1 MRHIL
6 LYESFNLPKFN
17 PETFSF
23 ANNLTGKDLFRF
35 YLDDGSGSGA
45 IGFLTSEDLM
55 RIQEGLNDIACDEQ
69 IWGLLGHS
77 IIGSSEYLKYGL
89 GQSHAYEIQIEPI
102 PPAHKW
108 LLWSSHTPD
117 LLGGMNDRDRDKIG
131 AAFKALD
138 EPSIT
143 SSFIN
148 TRGEMEEVPR
158 YTTHDGKDSRL
169 MIRPLEKQ
177 GRSEY
182 PKGIFWASTNEE
194 EDAQY
199 NIPIIPH
206 RLFMYTSYDDG
217 FFEMTPGEFTAHY
230 RSQLR
235 PLSKESIGEQYPD
248 GISDKIKREFLNSL
262 VQAEASEDILD
273 RMTRVL
279 Y

>member
-6 LYESFNLPKFN
+6 LYESFNRPRFN
-17 PETFSF
+17 HETFSF
-23 ANNLTGKDLFRF
+23 ANNLSGKDLFRF
-35 YLDDGSGSGA
+35 HLDDGSGSGA
-45 IGFLTSEDLM
+45 IGFLTPEDLM
-55 RIQEGLNDIACDEQ
+55 SIQEGLNEIACDEQ
-69 IWGLLGHS
+69 IWSLLGRS
-77 IIGSSEYLKYGL
+77 ITGSEEYIKYGL
-89 GQSHAYEIQIEPI
+89 GQSHAYEIHIEPI
-102 PPAHKW
+102 PPSHKW

-117 LLGGMNDRDRDKIG
+117 LLGGMSDEDREKIG
-131 AAFKALD
+131 AVSKALD

-148 TRGEMEEVPR
+148 NRGEIEEVPR
-158 YTTHDGKDSRL
+158 YTTHDGRDSRL
-169 MIRPLEKQ
+169 MIHPLEKQ

-182 PKGIFWASTNEE
+182 PKGIYWVLTNTE

-199 NIPIIPH
+199 NIPVIPH

-217 FFEMTPGEFTAHY
+217 FFEMTPNEFTAHY

-235 PLSKESIGEQYPD
+235 PLSKESIDTYYPD
-248 GISDKIKREFLNSL
+248 GIPDKTKREFLNSL

-273 RMTRVL
+273 KMTRVL